1 MPKYNKARQKPKT
14 DKDFIKE
21 AIKTYIAKTAFSKKT
36 KSTKINGFVSLCL
49 APNLKEL
56 LYQNRLH
63 TFGKN
68 KIAWNE
74 FNDKCHSIF
83 TIGYTLNK
91 TTSYE
96 ISLFKMIRKKKIKK
110 EVVEKMQASK
120 YKISNQEIL
129 KYIIN
134 NNLVDYEIKISEK
147 RMNYWRYID
156 EEKL

>member
-1 MPKYNKARQKPKT
+1 MSKYSRVRQKPKT

-83 TIGYTLNK
+83 TIQGKLRYMAT
-91 TTSYE
+91 
-96 ISLFKMIRKKKIKK
+96 
-110 EVVEKMQASK
+110 
-120 YKISNQEIL
+120 L
-129 KYIIN
+129 KYHYLKWMVCIRQLN
-134 NNLVDYEIKISEK
+134 
-147 RMNYWRYID
+147 M
-156 EEKL
+156 

>member
-1 MPKYNKARQKPKT
+1 MSKYIRVRQKPKT

-96 ISLFKMIRKKKIKK
+96 ISLFKMDGLYKTIEYVVLYKKFVRKKTQN
-110 EVVEKMQASK
+110 EYAYDS
-120 YKISNQEIL
+120 
-129 KYIIN
+129 
-134 NNLVDYEIKISEK
+134 DISEYK
-147 RMNYWRYID
+147 VFSIRNLYVDHNWEQYFWKGMSR
-156 EEKL
+156 